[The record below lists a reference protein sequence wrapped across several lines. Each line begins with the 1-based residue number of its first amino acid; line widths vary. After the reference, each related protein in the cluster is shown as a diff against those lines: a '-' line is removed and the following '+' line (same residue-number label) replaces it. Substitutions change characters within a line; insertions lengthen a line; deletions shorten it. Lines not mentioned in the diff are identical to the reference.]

1 MKKVYL
7 AKLKTHQNVNQRWP
21 LKYFLSVLLICHELW
36 MFFLWCGPPSTG
48 RTLKSRLYII
58 FWADRCQKKGVE
70 KTYNDEKLSC
80 FRASGSHA
88 ENKSPNSS
96 NRNTSTLKTTSQGIL
111 LKGSQHSH
119 DFRKGRAD
127 LLILEPST
135 LASSVGRLFWERQW
149 QKQNAIE
156 VSIVYF
162 FPGQTFSSG
171 LAQRFGVLCKMIVY
185 TDTPKSICIELK
197 SS

>member
-7 AKLKTHQNVNQRWP
+7 AKIKTHQNVNQRWP

-88 ENKSPNSS
+88 ENKNPNSS

-119 DFRKGRAD
+119 DFRKAGPISWFLSPAHLHPQLD
-127 LLILEPST
+127 DFLERDSDKNKTPSRFPLYIFSRSNVFFRSCT
-135 LASSVGRLFWERQW
+135 KIWG
-149 QKQNAIE
+149 
-156 VSIVYF
+156 IV
-162 FPGQTFSSG
+162 
-171 LAQRFGVLCKMIVY
+171 
-185 TDTPKSICIELK
+185 
-197 SS
+197 